1 MRKTRRLKAGLA
13 LICLTVLLSG
23 IALGDPPDLPGV
35 VVLEEPVEDDLLP
48 LLHFAREAVENAHGA
63 DGTGE
68 FVDDTQYYHDIR
80 AVFPEEKNEA
90 SKIVINFLG
99 DCTLACHET
108 DHGKDNTIE
117 EYVKKYGADYPF
129 YRVQHILEQDDLT
142 VANFEGTLHNTND
155 GYYTVPKKTY
165 SFRGDESMAEVL
177 KAGSVEAVSLAN
189 NHIGDYGTP
198 GYEDTVRVLNE
209 QNIPWF
215 ACSEYGSQTFVYEKD
230 GIRIG
235 FISAYI
241 SFFWNNLGVIQ
252 KAMKELKDQNC
263 SAIIGIMH
271 GGVEYDKRH
280 DDYQLGLARA
290 FIRYGCDLVIGHHPH
305 CLQGYGVVEGVP
317 VYYSLGNFV
326 FGGNARLNT
335 TRKGVAKSVKYTMI
349 LSYALSFDENGV
361 FLGSRANLIPCR
373 LSEDENVNYY
383 QPYAVLGAD
392 AAGAIEEVLY
402 DTKAPYLLNGYEEGV
417 GALQEFV
424 PARAK

>member
-1 MRKTRRLKAGLA
+1 MKAGRTIRKALA
-13 LICLTVLLSG
+13 LLCMTVMIGTSALSEEK
-23 IALGDPPDLPGV
+23 DLPGV
-35 VVLEEPVEDDLLP
+35 IILSDPVPDSQVA
-48 LLHFAREAVENAHGA
+48 LLHFAEEAVRNAGGA
-63 DGTGE
+63 DGTGV
-68 FVDDTQYYHDIR
+68 FVDDTRYYSDIR

-99 DCTLACHET
+99 DCTLACNET
-108 DHGKDNTIE
+108 EHGSDNTIE
-117 EYVKKYGADYPF
+117 AYVARFGADYPF
-129 YRVQHILEQDDLT
+129 SRVQHILEQDDLT
-142 VANFEGTLHNTND
+142 VANFEGTLHNTNE

-177 KAGSVEAVSLAN
+177 KAGSVEVVSLAN
-189 NHIGDYGTP
+189 NHIGDYGVP
-198 GYEDTVRVLNE
+198 GYEDTVRVLNSSG
-209 QNIPWF
+209 IPWF
-215 ACSEYGSQTFVYEKD
+215 ACTEYGSQTYVYEKD

-252 KAMKELKDQNC
+252 KAMNELKSQHCN
-263 SAIIGIMH
+263 AVIAVMH

-290 FIRYGCDLVIGHHPH
+290 FIRYGADLVIGHHPH

-335 TRKGVAKSVKYTMI
+335 TRKGIAKSVKYTMI
-349 LSYALSFDENGV
+349 LSYALSFDEDGR

-373 LSEDENVNYY
+373 LSEEENVNHY

-392 AAGAIEEVLY
+392 GAAAIEEVLY
-402 DTKAPYLLNGYEEGV
+402 DTKSPYLLKNYQEGI
-417 GALQEFV
+417 GALQDFV
-424 PARAK
+424 PAK